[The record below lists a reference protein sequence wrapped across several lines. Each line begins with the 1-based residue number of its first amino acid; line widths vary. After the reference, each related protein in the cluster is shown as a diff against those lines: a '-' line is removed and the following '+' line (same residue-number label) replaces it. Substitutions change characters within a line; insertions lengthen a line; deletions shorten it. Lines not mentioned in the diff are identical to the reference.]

1 LIGRRK
7 LVLGVAVGLTAAVA
21 VPFVAAAAPSSNV
34 AVERA
39 VRPQVVRRYVA
50 LGDSV
55 PYGYGLA
62 NPGTGPHSGLGAD
75 QPPSSEAYPSVL
87 AKSLGLT
94 ISIRKDG
101 CTIGGD
107 QLAVSGAPS
116 VVANINGPDVEC
128 HSSRPHKTVDPT
140 ELGHLGTAAAT
151 LVTVQVGADDIDFGG
166 CLMHEINIDVPYSI
180 YGQTPRKCTSG
191 TGLTGAESNRL
202 KTMRIALGQILTSV
216 RKQQPK
222 ATIVVLNYY
231 QPIPSP
237 SEFVNIDRSEIC
249 ARLAVPGLL
258 DGVYAHAVIVQD
270 ALNQAIATEMEL
282 HSHDHLVNL
291 ALGSVF
297 AGHAMC
303 TRKPYLFTGGPKV
316 GLWRFGYPNAAGQVA
331 IADAIRLQVPGL
343 R

>member
-1 LIGRRK
+1 
-7 LVLGVAVGLTAAVA
+7 VVAVVA
-21 VPFVAAAAPSSNV
+21 PLVAAAATPTSN
-34 AVERA
+34 AQANRA
-39 VRPQVVRRYVA
+39 ARPYVVRRYVA

-55 PYGYGLA
+55 PYGFGLA
-62 NPGTGPHSGLGAD
+62 NPGTGPHSGLPAD
-75 QPPSSEAYPSVL
+75 QPPSHDAYPSVL

-94 ISIRKDG
+94 LDIRNDG
-101 CTIGGD
+101 CTLAGD

-128 HSSRPHKTVDPT
+128 HSARPHKTVDPN
-140 ELGHLGTAAAT
+140 ELDHLGTAAAS

-166 CLMHEINIDVPYSI
+166 CLMHEINIRVPYSI
-180 YGQTPRKCTSG
+180 YGQNPRKCTSG
-191 TGLTGAESNRL
+191 SGLTGQESNRL
-202 KTMRIALGQILTSV
+202 KTMRIALGEILTSV

-237 SEFVNIDRSEIC
+237 SEFVDIDHSEVC
-249 ARLAVPGLL
+249 AQLAVPGRL
-258 DGVYAHAVIVQD
+258 DGAYAHAVIVQD
-270 ALNQAIATEMEL
+270 ALNQAIATEMAL

-297 AGHAMC
+297 AGHGMC
-303 TRKPYLFTGGPKV
+303 TRKPYLFTGGPTV
-316 GLWRFGYPNAAGQVA
+316 GLWRFGYPNMQGQIA